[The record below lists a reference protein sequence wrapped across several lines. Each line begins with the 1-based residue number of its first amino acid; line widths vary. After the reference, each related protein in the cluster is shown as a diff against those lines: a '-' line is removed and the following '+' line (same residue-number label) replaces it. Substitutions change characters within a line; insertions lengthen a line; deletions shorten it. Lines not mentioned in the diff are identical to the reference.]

1 MQPACACTFTIVLRV
16 LFSSALFIAIFL
28 FSPPAFAQ
36 QVAKDTVPAIADT
49 AHKTHAITE
58 TEETI
63 TSFEELN
70 FPPEMLKHFEEITP
84 NDIVTLTEEFQVTQN
99 DEDGIPTVITVKLHF
114 ENNYLAGYIIEAP
127 IDKTIEVTVSHF
139 TVKIPIEWVCTPPG
153 DEHPQHYV
161 SSIAAVKTAEDEY
174 KCTGWHIKLPQ
185 MQQEVVA
192 KKSKKGR
199 KGKKSK
205 KLAAPAPAPSA
216 TTT

>member
-16 LFSSALFIAIFL
+16 LFSSALFIALFL

-49 AHKTHAITE
+49 THKALAATE
-58 TEETI
+58 TDETI
-63 TSFEELN
+63 TSFEGLN
-70 FPPEMLKHFEEITP
+70 FPPEMLKHFEEVTP
-84 NDIVTLTEEFQVTQN
+84 KDIVTLTEEFQVTQN
-99 DEDGIPTVITVKLHF
+99 DEDGIPTLITVKLHF

-139 TVKIPIEWVCTPPG
+139 TVKIPIEWICTPPT

-185 MQQEVVA
+185 MQQEVTA
-192 KKSKKGR
+192 KKSKKGKKNK
-199 KGKKSK
+199 KGKKP
-205 KLAAPAPAPSA
+205 ATTAPAPPA